1 MNREMK
7 AKQKQAII
15 DMMKEDEE
23 FGLYDCNNTIRPQ
36 YDWQCAVCGKVL
48 TPLEVRKR
56 HVCSGTTLS
65 NKAVTNNS
73 VILNGIEY
81 WVNMDK
87 LNQIKSI
94 LNL

>member
-1 MNREMK
+1 MK

-23 FGLYDCNNTIRPQ
+23 FGLYDCNNTIQPK
-36 YDWQCAVCGKVL
+36 YGWQCAVCGKIL

-65 NKAVTNNS
+65 V
-73 VILNGIEY
+73 
-81 WVNMDK
+81 
-87 LNQIKSI
+87 
-94 LNL
+94 